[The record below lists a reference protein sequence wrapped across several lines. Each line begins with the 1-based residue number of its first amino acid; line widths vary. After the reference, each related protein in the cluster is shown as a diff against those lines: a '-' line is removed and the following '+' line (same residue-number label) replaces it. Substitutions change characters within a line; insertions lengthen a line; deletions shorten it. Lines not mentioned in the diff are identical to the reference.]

1 MEINRGTS
9 SNTSGYFTITNLEP
23 GSYTLV
29 ATYIGYR
36 RFETAIT
43 LEPGENLRL
52 DIELIPESVMIEEIV
67 VESEAGREEA
77 RNIGTAQVATQL
89 SREVQSVAGPDDRR
103 CIQRR
108 PGGTAAWGVER

>member
-36 RFETAIT
+36 RFETSIT

-67 VESEAGREEA
+67 VESDRKST
-77 RNIGTAQVATQL
+77 RLNSSHVAISYAVSCL
-89 SREVQSVAGPDDRR
+89 KKKMHKA
-103 CIQRR
+103 
-108 PGGTAAWGVER
+108 